1 MTDKM
6 FDYMSRLVVPGKHQK
21 IYKSA
26 DVSRGDDYALALDA
40 QAHGWLHIEPYN
52 TYITSDGFMAWL
64 SEKDSRDERTEEA
77 AAEDRKHLRH
87 TKLEFRFSIL
97 SAAVGGLITLFLEHI
112 VDIFKWAVQLF
123 EKSVP

>member
-6 FDYMSRLVVPGKHQK
+6 FDYMSRLVVPSKHQR

-52 TYITSDGFMAWL
+52 TYITSDGFNAWL
-64 SEKDSRDERTEEA
+64 SEKDSREHRAEEA

-87 TKLEFRFSIL
+87 TKREFRFSLL
-97 SAAVGGLITLFLEHI
+97 SAVIGSLLTLLIEHVLPI
-112 VDIFKWAVQLF
+112 LIEYVLIAN
-123 EKSVP
+123 